1 MYPFLSGRLVI
12 TDLLQ
17 YKALPRLDASA
28 HDVLAKIQSLD
39 VDVTTFTEADVREEI
54 ISPLLGVLGYDKQSY
69 FSIEREKRIQLL
81 RRNNFLDYNLT
92 LWSENF
98 WLIEAKRPSTLGA
111 EFSAD
116 DISQAIGYA
125 VHPEINAALVVLCD
139 GRKISIFDREENQRE
154 PVLTVRIVDLQR
166 DIDKL
171 RSILSPWQVWF
182 FEKRRIVR
190 YLDKVFDKE
199 FNIGRLEEFKNLITQ
214 RLDSK
219 RRAVIDNMRSVVAS
233 ADNTGLATESLRS
246 TGAVDLIEGVFF
258 LSLNVSNTRAIAE
271 TLVDHCQE
279 NNFRVIHRVFP
290 DHARDM
296 NDQFCMHA
304 LNLLIHLHKENSTV
318 DWLPAWLG
326 GGRDLE
332 GAIKRFIAL
341 CLTHFACDPIRR
353 NILLSASGLRRLVKI
368 IMVVDEGVWRIG
380 QVRHVLERYGT
391 PEDNWE
397 QIVSSPARQ
406 NLLSLDGIATVALA
420 RMVQGYSDGQGRP
433 QPRLIETQLREIWN
447 AELSILEAVSSY
459 QQLLQERDLGENHP
473 TEGTDV
479 VYDSLGHGSLC
490 IADDHPV
497 WKDYI
502 LEHHR
507 NDVETL
513 AQIGSWQARR
523 WLGMEV
529 QGSYPQPTDETL
541 ADRFFLG
548 NVSTYRRLGSAYGY
562 I

>member
-17 YKALPRLDASA
+17 YKALPPLDASA
-28 HDVLAKIQSLD
+28 HAVLARTQSL
-39 VDVTTFTEADVREEI
+39 DVTTFTEADVREEI
-54 ISPLLGVLGYDKQSY
+54 ISPLLGVLGYDIQSY
-69 FSIEREKRIQLL
+69 FSIEREKPIQLL
-81 RRNNFLDYNLT
+81 GSYNFLDYNLT
-92 LWSENF
+92 LWSESF
-98 WLIEAKRPSTLGA
+98 WLIEAKKPSTTGA
-111 EFSAD
+111 EFGAG
-116 DISQAIGYA
+116 DISQAVGYA

-139 GRKISIFDREENQRE
+139 GRKISVFDREENQRK
-154 PVLTVRIVDLQR
+154 PVLTVQIVNLQR
-166 DIDKL
+166 DIDRL

-190 YLDKVFDKE
+190 HLDKVFDKE
-199 FNIGRLEEFKNLITQ
+199 FNIGRLEEFKNLVTQ

-219 RRAVIDNMRSVVAS
+219 RRTVIDNMRSVVAS
-233 ADNTGLATESLRS
+233 ADDTGPATESLRS

-258 LSLNVSNTRAIAE
+258 LSLSVSDTRAIAE
-271 TLVDHCQE
+271 TLVGHCQE

-304 LNLLIHLHKENSTV
+304 LNLLIHLHKESSTV

-332 GAIKRFIAL
+332 GAIKRFIAH
-341 CLTHFACDPIRR
+341 CLTHFACDPVRR
-353 NILLSASGLRRLVKI
+353 NILLSASGLRRLFKI
-368 IMVVDEGVWRIG
+368 IMVVDEGVWRVG
-380 QVRHVLERYGT
+380 QVRHVLERYKA

-397 QIVSSPARQ
+397 QIVSSPAHQ
-406 NLLSLDGIATVALA
+406 NLLNLDGVANVALA
-420 RMVQGYSDGQGRP
+420 RMIQGYSDSQGRP
-433 QPRLIETQLREIWN
+433 QPRSIETQLREIWK
-447 AELSILEAVSSY
+447 AELSILEAVSPY
-459 QQLLQERDLGENHP
+459 QQLLEERDLGEVHL
-473 TEGTDV
+473 TEKTDV

-490 IADDHPV
+490 IVDDHPI
-497 WKDYI
+497 WRDYI

-523 WLGMEV
+523 WLGMEE
-529 QGSYPQPTDETL
+529 QDSYPGPTDETL
-541 ADRFFLG
+541 AGRFFLSS
-548 NVSTYRRLGSAYGY
+548 VSTYRRLRSAYGY